1 MGRCSKN
8 AGYVTKSI
16 VGEDSA
22 DTCNEQYLQYLPTI
36 LLSVA
41 LPYVTSILTDLATK
55 LTDYENYRTKDQYD
69 LAGVQKSFV
78 LNFITNY
85 FPIVL
90 TAYVYIPYGARLIPL
105 ITPSSW
111 DTKNVVNSF
120 DVDPGRLQEEVISLS
135 MAAQVMNFGEEFLYP
150 YLKRQAMTFWR
161 NRHRQKRAATFHQRD
176 DISSPEESKLFRD
189 NPEEAHLMA
198 RLRHEAE
205 AEEYDVHEDI
215 MEMVVQFGY
224 LTLFAPA
231 WPLMPLGFLLNNW
244 VELRGDFFKLSSES
258 QRPPP
263 IRADSIGDA
272 VTALEFLT
280 WLGTLSTAALVH
292 VYRGPVSITD
302 TRPSRLLLTIFIAEQ
317 AYLAVRISARF
328 FFARFGSAAVRD
340 AEAKRFMMRKTY
352 LETFSEEKAG
362 TSRRVRSRTYAGER
376 RGSSHLLAPSASN
389 PGTPVDG
396 DGPLAKSPGKELEKQ
411 LPTISINGQQ
421 PAAAGLPP
429 QEFDRE
435 YSTEE
440 AERFWTE
447 SPEVYETAEAGVRLI
462 MALKSF
468 YEKDG
473 GAGKGDDRSKAD

>member
-1 MGRCSKN
+1 MHK
-8 AGYVTKSI
+8 
-16 VGEDSA
+16 
-22 DTCNEQYLQYLPTI
+22 QYLQYLPTI

-41 LPYVTSILTDLATK
+41 LPYVTSSLTDLATK

-105 ITPSSW
+105 LTPSSW
-111 DTKNVVNSF
+111 NTTNVVNSF

-135 MAAQVMNFGEEFLYP
+135 MAAQAMNFGEEFLYP
-150 YLKRQAMTFWR
+150 YLKRQATTFWR
-161 NRHRQKRAATFHQRD
+161 NYNRQKRAATFHQKD
-176 DISSPEESKLFRD
+176 FSTPEESKLFRD
-189 NPEEAHLMA
+189 NPEEAQLMA
-198 RLRHEAE
+198 RLRQEND

-263 IRADSIGDA
+263 IRADSIGDSVA
-272 VTALEFLT
+272 ALEFLT

-292 VYRGPVSITD
+292 IYRGPGSITD
-302 TRPSRLLLTIFIAEQ
+302 TRPSRLLLTIFVAEQ

-328 FFARFGSAAVRD
+328 FFTRFGSAAVRD

-376 RGSSHLLAPSASN
+376 RGSSHLLAPGASN
-389 PGTPVDG
+389 PGTPIEG
-396 DGPLAKSPGKELEKQ
+396 DGPKSPAKELEKQ
-411 LPTISINGQQ
+411 LPTISINGEQSMG
-421 PAAAGLPP
+421 APP

-462 MALKSF
+462 TALKAF
-468 YEKDG
+468 YAKDG
-473 GAGKGDDRSKAD
+473 GAGKGEDRSKAD